1 MMSAPAASHRSSWIA
16 GAALGLLA
24 GFLLLEGPL
33 FGLIV
38 LIAAVALVAVK
49 GDRRSGFGGLL
60 IGLGGTWT
68 LLLGRMKLTCP
79 ASIGCQTPAIDTY
92 LAIGIAI
99 LVLVSA
105 LSLIAV
111 GARFRR
117 R

>member
-1 MMSAPAASHRSSWIA
+1 MSAPAASTRSSGLA
-16 GAALGLLA
+16 GLALGLLA

-38 LIAAVALVAVK
+38 LIAAAALVAVK

-68 LLLGRMKLTCP
+68 VLLGRVKLTCT
-79 ASIGCQTPAIDTY
+79 AGSGCEAPTIDIY

-99 LVLVSA
+99 LVLGSA
-105 LSLIAV
+105 LLVVAV

>member
-1 MMSAPAASHRSSWIA
+1 MSAPIASHRSSWIA

-38 LIAAVALVAVK
+38 LIAAAALVAVK

-60 IGLGGTWT
+60 VGLGGIWT
-68 LLLGRMKLTCP
+68 LLLGRVKLTCT
-79 ASIGCQTPAIDTY
+79 ASVGCLTPTIDTY

-99 LVLVSA
+99 LVLGSA
-105 LSLIAV
+105 LSLVAI

-117 R
+117 N